1 MVNLLIVGRY
11 LHYTI
16 LPSHLI
22 IIALLSPLCR
32 EETCIWVQGA
42 ALYRCTG
49 VQCTVQGTGVHY
61 GHNTIQLCHGLS
73 WLLHLLT
80 SVSSETYI
88 CWSLALS
95 NREKGEDIVCRIN
108 MTLNRFLKHT

>member
-1 MVNLLIVGRY
+1 MVNLLIAGRY

-42 ALYRCTG
+42 ALYRLYCTG
-49 VQCTVQGTGVHY
+49 VQVYRAQVYTMV
-61 GHNTIQLCHGLS
+61 TIPSSCVMDCHGCS
-73 WLLHLLT
+73 I
-80 SVSSETYI
+80 SSAQCQVKPT
-88 CWSLALS
+88 
-95 NREKGEDIVCRIN
+95 
-108 MTLNRFLKHT
+108 FLGGV